1 MAATTTMNAFYFTS
15 KACGACRAM
24 ASTIA
29 SLQTAGFDITII
41 DAKQDKETSAQYK
54 IDALPTLIIFSNTQE
69 IKRWVGVVDEAEI
82 RSIFKNDLDYRI
94 W

>member
-1 MAATTTMNAFYFTS
+1 MAP
-15 KACGACRAM
+15 
-24 ASTIA
+24 TIA
-29 SLQTAGFDITII
+29 NLQAAKFDITIV
-41 DAKQDKETSAQYK
+41 DTKKDKDTPAQYK
-54 IDALPTLIIFSNTQE
+54 IDALPTLIIFKDTQE

>member
-1 MAATTTMNAFYFTS
+1 MNALYFMS
-15 KACGACRAM
+15 KVCGGCRVM
-24 ASTIA
+24 APTIA
-29 SLQTAGFDITII
+29 KLQEDKFDITII
-41 DAKQDKETSAQYK
+41 DAKNDRDTSTQYK
-54 IDALPTLIIFSNTQE
+54 IEALPTLIIFNDTQE